1 MFGSLD
7 AATLRSAGFNNRS
20 TETKITKKSQPSKL
34 VKNNNTDEIVYK
46 NWNAHDSSSLSLSN
60 GIKEHKQ
67 KDEEPPASLVPESV
81 DQSISQKCVTE
92 AETFVRS
99 FEALDVND
107 TKDNNLSPLINPY
120 ATATELLPRGLVN
133 SGNLCFL
140 NATLQALL
148 ACAPFVHL
156 LQELRMRNIPEIGY
170 PTLRA
175 FVKFISGFDVPSGRR
190 SKKEDEFLLEIG
202 KPLRPVMF
210 DSVLNNFSPD
220 MPNSF
225 SGRPRCSC

>member
-46 NWNAHDSSSLSLSN
+46 NGNAHDSCSLSFSN

-67 KDEEPPASLVPESV
+67 KYEEPPASLVPESV
-81 DQSISQKCVTE
+81 AQSISQKCVTE

-156 LQELRMRNIPEIGY
+156 LQELRMRNIPELEYRLGTQLY
-170 PTLRA
+170 EHLLSSYLALTCHLDVVQRKKMN
-175 FVKFISGFDVPSGRR
+175 FFWKSGSLCDQSCY
-190 SKKEDEFLLEIG
+190 
-202 KPLRPVMF
+202 
-210 DSVLNNFSPD
+210 SVLNNFSPD

-225 SGRPRCSC
+225 SGRPR